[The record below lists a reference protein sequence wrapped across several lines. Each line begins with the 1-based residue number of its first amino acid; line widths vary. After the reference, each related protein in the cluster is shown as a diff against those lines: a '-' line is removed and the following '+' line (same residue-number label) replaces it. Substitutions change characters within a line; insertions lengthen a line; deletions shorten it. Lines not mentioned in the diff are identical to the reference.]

1 MKYPSIPAQKPRF
14 FGLDF
19 LRVLAVVM
27 ILFSHSSWIYN
38 STGFLGKLQDMS
50 GFFGIELF
58 IALSGFLIGRILYRQ
73 FQQGDYTLK
82 DAALFV
88 YRRMVRI
95 LPSYYLA
102 ILINVII
109 FLSFGFSIAAVWK
122 YLFLLQN
129 FSAPIS
135 SFFPESW
142 SLSVKEI
149 GYVFAVFLLLVFS
162 TIFAKTSKRVLFPI
176 VILVL
181 IAVSLLL
188 KLDYDLNSGNA
199 DLRLWS
205 FSVRSVVI
213 YRMDSVLISVLF
225 GYFFQAYGEFMLSK
239 AKLFVVS
246 GVLAFAFLIF
256 CAIVLKLRLENAS
269 WFWNILCF
277 PLISLAVCLFIPYLL
292 KWKSPSEKIGNL
304 IDFVCKISYSI
315 YLLHYGIVLFLLK
328 YFIDTSH
335 YSIWQLNLFTISYL
349 TITFVLSYLMYA
361 YFEKPINDYRI
372 KKLQLDDK

>member
-1 MKYPSIPAQKPRF
+1 MKYPSIPTQKPRF

-19 LRVLAVVM
+19 LRVLAVCM

-73 FQQGDYTLK
+73 FEHGDYTLK

-88 YRRMVRI
+88 YRRMMRI

-109 FLSFGFSIAAVWK
+109 FISFGFSIAAVWK

-162 TIFAKTSKRVLFPI
+162 TVFTRTSKRVLFPI
-176 VILVL
+176 VILIL

-188 KLDYDLNSGNA
+188 KLDYDLNSVNA
-199 DLRLWS
+199 DLKLWS
-205 FSVRSVVI
+205 FFVRSVVI

-225 GYFFQAYGEFMLSK
+225 GYFFQAYGIFMLSK
-239 AKLFVVS
+239 AKLFLAS
-246 GVLAFAFLIF
+246 GILVFAFLVF
-256 CAIVLKLRLENAS
+256 CTMVLKLRLENAS

-292 KWKSPSEKIGNL
+292 QWKSPSEKIGNL
-304 IDFVCKISYSI
+304 ISFICKISYSI
-315 YLLHYGIVLFLLK
+315 YLLHYSIVLFLLK
-328 YFIDTSH
+328 YYIDTSH
-335 YSIWQLNLFTISYL
+335 FSIWQLNLFAIAYL
-349 TITFVLSYLMYA
+349 TITFVLSYLMYSC
-361 YFEKPINDYRI
+361 FEKPINDYRT
-372 KKLQLDDK
+372 KKLKLDDK